1 VRQSAQAFQIIRIAK
16 LLSRSSTKSAVRRL
30 VVMALL
36 KQSFS
41 HERFR
46 PVLVEPRPQPCDA
59 RKMTNFVYRMVILMV
74 APLRS
79 IRWEMAKRRTGRASR
94 KGAAPVH
101 YRGIEMAGF

>member
-1 VRQSAQAFQIIRIAK
+1 
-16 LLSRSSTKSAVRRL
+16 
-30 VVMALL
+30 MALP

-41 HERFR
+41 QKRFQ

-59 RKMTNFVYRMVILMV
+59 RKMADFVYRVLMLMA
-74 APLRS
+74 APVRS
-79 IRWEMAKRRTGRASR
+79 IRWEMAKRRTARAGR